1 MYDLI
6 FFYKR
11 FVSIGG
17 AERLMIEEYRSA
29 VRRGIK
35 PIIITLELSESVFQ
49 FFDLSNVNFYV
60 PKSTG
65 FLRYLNLAF
74 FLRKHKKAKFLCA
87 SGWLELY
94 FYHKILNL
102 DYSLHL
108 HHPCFMSFNDTD
120 KYSLFQ
126 KKNFDELVHSNIGA
140 SRFVRL
146 RGDLTYLQLFFY
158 TFKERIS
165 RLAIKSATFVFV
177 LSEYAK
183 LEKKKIYGI
192 DAIVERGAVDQ
203 GRLNDLQY
211 MRGIRKSTINC
222 PPIKLITVARL
233 DENKRLDELIM
244 GCKAYL
250 NAIPGSQLSIVGGG
264 PLQKNLKKMVE
275 DLCLSEKVFLLG
287 RLSDKDLSD
296 LYHESDLFISLDW
309 ADFRITSYEA
319 LQHGCPVLLS
329 SETDQD
335 GLLEATG
342 WIDYIEPQ
350 SAMLEKYLYSKRI
363 LPSPSLELAPLEAYL
378 KEVSWD
384 SFFGRIA
391 NRIFSKC

>member
-11 FVSIGG
+11 FISIGG

-29 VRRGIK
+29 VRQGIK
-35 PIIITLELSESVFQ
+35 PIIITLELSKSVSQ
-49 FFDLSNVNFYV
+49 VFDISDVNFYI
-60 PKSTG
+60 PKSSG
-65 FLRYLNLAF
+65 FLRYLNLGIF
-74 FLRKHKKAKFLCA
+74 FYKNKKSKFLCA

-126 KKNFDELVHSNIGA
+126 KKNFTDLVNSNIGA
-140 SRFVRL
+140 TRFLSL
-146 RGDLTYLQLFFY
+146 RNNLTLLQVLIY
-158 TFKERIS
+158 TLKERIS

-183 LEKKKIYGI
+183 LEKKKVYGI
-192 DAIVERGAVDQ
+192 NAIVERGAVDQ
-203 GRLNDLQY
+203 GRLNDLEY
-211 MRGIRKSTINC
+211 IRRIRKSTINC
-222 PPIKLITVARL
+222 PPKKLITVARL

-250 NAIPGSQLSIVGGG
+250 NAIPGSQLNIVGGG
-264 PLQKNLKKMVE
+264 PLQQNLQAMVE
-275 DLCLSEKVFLLG
+275 DLGLSEKVFLLG
-287 RLSDKDLSD
+287 RLSDRDLSD
-296 LYHESDLFISLDW
+296 LYHESDLFVSLDW

-329 SETDQD
+329 SETDRES
-335 GLLEATG
+335 LLEATG

-350 SAMLEKYLYSKRI
+350 SIMLEKYLYSKII
-363 LPSPSLELAPLEAYL
+363 LPSPSLELEPLEAYL

-391 NRIFSKC
+391 SRIFSTC